1 MNLFTKQKETHRL
14 SKQRDSQV
22 IQWLRL
28 CAFTAQGVGSIPGQG
43 TEIPQAASGA
53 KKERKKKKRESE
65 RKKTN
70 LQLPKGKGEG

>member
-1 MNLFTKQKETHRL
+1 M
-14 SKQRDSQV
+14 

-28 CAFTAQGVGSIPGQG
+28 CAFTAEGVGSIPGQA
-43 TEIPQAASGA
+43 TEIPQAASAA

-70 LQLPKGKGEG
+70 LQLPKGEGEG